1 MGSRMFVL
9 DSISRFWCAVR
20 CYAITIMASLMQVPV
35 ELLGLI
41 CSDLGTG
48 DILSLCRSCKS
59 LYSAAHPLLFRH
71 ITIAWDRSA
80 RPDEPP
86 NFTSLLLFI
95 LKYPSYARYIKTVNI
110 PRVKYGACHDYAWRL
125 SRKGTPPPL
134 SNPEETALVR
144 DVIEELYLPELD
156 YEEWYISVAEE
167 PNLGATITLILALCT
182 HLESLT
188 VDVHFLPPSNF
199 WFPDMIKSAVS
210 LPKGAT
216 RLSRFQKLTRLTVSS
231 LNIPD
236 HDLPTETFLLCFYL
250 PSVTTLCFADALN
263 DPEREPWDPTSAS
276 HRGPVWPLAR
286 PPLAAS
292 LTTLHLNDTRA
303 RPGAVEFLLRHTP
316 NLQSLVYVCSLPS
329 SSSPLDL
336 VALRQGLEHVRDT
349 LTHLSIRFDIFADEG
364 LDPRNLAAVL
374 RGSLG
379 PLGSMTALEDI
390 NVPLALL
397 LGQVT
402 PQTAAPLADVLPSRL
417 KRLTIND
424 DLWNYDAFNTWEPE
438 HVGSLLTAFF
448 AGPCKTATPR
458 LEDFVLDMWEN
469 SWVSYECWDD
479 EDKKEALQELTES
492 QGIRC
497 EISR

>member
-1 MGSRMFVL
+1 MP
-9 DSISRFWCAVR
+9 CH
-20 CYAITIMASLMQVPV
+20 AITIMASLVEIPV

-48 DILSLCRSCKS
+48 DILSLCRSCKG

-71 ITIAWDRSA
+71 ITIVWDRSA

-95 LKYPSYARYIKTVNI
+95 LKHPSYARYIKTLNI
-110 PRVKYGACHDYAWRL
+110 RKVKYSACHDYSMRL
-125 SRKGTPPPL
+125 SREGTPPPFL
-134 SNPEETALVR
+134 SPEDTALVR
-144 DVIEELYLPELD
+144 DVIEELCLPELE
-156 YEEWYISVAEE
+156 YQGWFVSVAEE
-167 PNLGATITLILALCT
+167 PNLGATIALILALCT

-188 VDVHFLPPSNF
+188 VDVDFLQPLNF
-199 WFPDMIKSAVS
+199 WFPDMIRSAVS
-210 LPKGAT
+210 LRKGAAT
-216 RLSRFQKLTRLTVSS
+216 RLSRFQKLTHLTVSN
-231 LNIPD
+231 LNNPD
-236 HDLPTETFLLCFYL
+236 FDLPTETFLLSFYL
-250 PSVTTLCFADALN
+250 PSIVTLCFENALL

-276 HRGPVWPLAR
+276 HRGPTWPLAR

-292 LTTLHLNDTRA
+292 LTTLKLNDTKA

-316 NLQSLVYVCSLPS
+316 NLQSLVYVCNLPS
-329 SSSPLDL
+329 SSSPMDL
-336 VALRQGLEHVRDT
+336 IALRQGLEHVRDT
-349 LTHLSIRFDIFADEG
+349 LAHLVVRFDIFADEG
-364 LDPRNLAAVL
+364 LDPTNLAAVL

-390 NVPLALL
+390 NVPLMLL

-402 PQTAAPLADVLPSRL
+402 PQTAAPLADVLAPNL

-424 DLWNYDAFNTWEPE
+424 DLWNYDAFWTWEGE
-438 HVGSLLTAFF
+438 HVGSLLMAFV

-458 LEDFVLDMWEN
+458 LEEFVLDVWED
-469 SWVSYECWDD
+469 SSASYEYWDD
-479 EDKKEALQELTES
+479 EGKKEALKELTES

-497 EISR
+497 VFSGLIG